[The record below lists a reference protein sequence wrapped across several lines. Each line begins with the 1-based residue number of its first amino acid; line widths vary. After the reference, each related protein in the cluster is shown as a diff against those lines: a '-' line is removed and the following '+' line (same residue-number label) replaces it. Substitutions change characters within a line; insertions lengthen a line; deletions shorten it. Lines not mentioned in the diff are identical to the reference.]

1 MSTKTTK
8 SGTIFKLVS
17 RQSGATLAQLVK
29 ATGWKAPSVHA
40 GLTGLRKQP
49 RLRWRRQD
57 RSGTEN
63 RSSSARRSTL
73 CLATFTWAPMR
84 IPAVMR

>member
-8 SGTIFKLVS
+8 SGTIVKLVS

-40 GLTGLRKQP
+40 GLTGLRKQ
-49 RLRWRRQD
+49 
-57 RSGTEN
+57 GHEV
-63 RSSSARRSTL
+63 ARIKNGKGITVYSI
-73 CLATFTWAPMR
+73 ADGEPK
-84 IPAVMR
+84 

>member
-40 GLTGLRKQP
+40 GLTGLRKQG
-49 RLRWRRQD
+49 REITRD
-57 RSGTEN
+57 KKGKGVTVY
-63 RSSSARRSTL
+63 
-73 CLATFTWAPMR
+73 R
-84 IPAVMR
+84 IADGEAK

>member
-17 RQSGATLAQLVK
+17 RQFGATLAQLVK

-40 GLTGLRKQP
+40 GLTGLRKQGHEIA
-49 RLRWRRQD
+49 R
-57 RSGTEN
+57 N
-63 RSSSARRSTL
+63 RNGKGISVY
-73 CLATFTWAPMR
+73 R
-84 IPAVMR
+84 IADGEPE